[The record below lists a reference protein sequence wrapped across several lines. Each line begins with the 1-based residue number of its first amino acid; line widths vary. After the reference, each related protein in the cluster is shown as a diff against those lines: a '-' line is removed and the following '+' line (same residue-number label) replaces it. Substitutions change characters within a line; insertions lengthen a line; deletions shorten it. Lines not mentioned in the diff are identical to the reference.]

1 MWLFVNRAQILSFVS
16 WHLQVVIA
24 NLNLSWTKMLLLEGA
39 LLPYHYCHYSYCKF
53 NSEIVHW
60 CSKVLNLLKILWKKS
75 QLCLVSGFGQIGGQM
90 IDGWSKSSL
99 KATIPYKKKQLYPT
113 KRGTVPN
120 TVITVQ
126 YKTLPPALTRP
137 MHPLAAP
144 ALITSN
150 YTVLDIRNQIRR
162 RPHFSSQGHLGS
174 LRVTHWVISGL

>member
-1 MWLFVNRAQILSFVS
+1 M
-16 WHLQVVIA
+16 IA
-24 NLNLSWTKMLLLEGA
+24 NLNLSWTIMLLLEGA
-39 LLPYHYCHYSYCKF
+39 LSRPRHYSYCKF
-53 NSEIVHW
+53 NSEIVQW

-75 QLCLVSGFGQIGGQM
+75 QLCLVSGFGQIGGHM

-99 KATIPYKKKQLYPT
+99 KATIPYKKKQPYPT
-113 KRGTVPN
+113 KRGTVPY
-120 TVITVQ
+120 TLTTVQ

-137 MHPLAAP
+137 MHPPAAP